1 MKLSIII
8 PLYNNEDTLERTV
21 ESVLRQ
27 NIDDCE
33 IIIVDDGSTDNSGEV
48 ADDLA
53 RKNNRNTVIH
63 KINGGQSDAKN
74 FG

>member
-27 NIDDCE
+27 NS
-33 IIIVDDGSTDNSGEV
+33 DDG
-48 ADDLA
+48 
-53 RKNNRNTVIH
+53 
-63 KINGGQSDAKN
+63 
-74 FG
+74 

>member
-27 NIDDCE
+27 NIDDFE
-33 IIIVDDGSTDNSGEV
+33 IIIVDDGSTDNSGAV

-53 RKNNRNTVIH
+53 RKNNRITAIRQE
-63 KINGGQSDAKN
+63 KKGDCSW
-74 FG
+74 